1 MKSSILKLE
10 TEEGV
15 ISGHTACAAYLEQ
28 TVEDLLL
35 HPGQLDA
42 VSQQVLLEEV
52 VPAFTDKDIKSF
64 VAPPTKL
71 DIWET
76 LCSSNLQA
84 APGTDGIPSL
94 AYKECWS
101 VLGDPLKDV
110 MLAIHD
116 CQELPPSMRTSLMV
130 LGSKPKKPK
139 SMLPKD
145 KRRISLLNS
154 DFKVATGLVAR
165 CFKKSATHSLSH
177 LQLVAG
183 ENRRIHHGINF
194 ARNAIQA
201 AGKPGH
207 AGCGILDTDLIAAFD
222 WLCLDWSY
230 KVLEKKGL
238 PRQVLLC
245 LQNLY

>member
-1 MKSSILKLE
+1 MGHLYQLGELQSVHLLIERWYSKECENVQHQSRVNEFQSNEKSSIYHHELHKKIVKKGSILKLE

-52 VPAFTDKDIKSF
+52 VPAFTHKDIKSF
-64 VAPPTKL
+64 LAPPTKL

-116 CQELPPSMRTSLMV
+116 CQELPPSMRTSLIV
-130 LGSKPKKPK
+130 CFPRTIEEFPYSTVT
-139 SMLPKD
+139 SRLP
-145 KRRISLLNS
+145 L
-154 DFKVATGLVAR
+154 A
-165 CFKKSATHSLSH
+165 
-177 LQLVAG
+177 
-183 ENRRIHHGINF
+183 
-194 ARNAIQA
+194 
-201 AGKPGH
+201 
-207 AGCGILDTDLIAAFD
+207 
-222 WLCLDWSY
+222 W
-230 KVLEKKGL
+230 
-238 PRQVLLC
+238 
-245 LQNLY
+245 